1 MNFIAYTDCAN
12 GFRYFTALTNV
23 GVSFD
28 PRLIDRLI
36 DEHKQAA
43 EDMEARRTEA
53 ENHPFV
59 KMIGGLTDSDK
70 QHNLKVVADQQMLAK
85 RITTAEA
92 AVDGHLVREV
102 MCFHTW
108 QEAANY
114 TMGADR
120 GENGFHVP
128 QPEKP

>member
-12 GFRYFTALTNV
+12 GFR
-23 GVSFD
+23 
-28 PRLIDRLI
+28 
-36 DEHKQAA
+36 
-43 EDMEARRTEA
+43 
-53 ENHPFV
+53 
-59 KMIGGLTDSDK
+59 
-70 QHNLKVVADQQMLAK
+70 
-85 RITTAEA
+85 A